1 MLLILEPREGIY
13 TIISQL
19 FGSQQVSG
27 LTATTLHAEFF
38 EQKVKC
44 SEADLA
50 YTQRL
55 IWDMLEG
62 HFANRNGH
70 IK

>member
-19 FGSQQVSG
+19 FGSQPVSG
-27 LTATTLHAEFF
+27 LTATTLHEEFF

-44 SEADLA
+44 SKADLGYA
-50 YTQRL
+50 QRL
-55 IWDMLEG
+55 I
-62 HFANRNGH
+62 
-70 IK
+70 